1 MRCTPR
7 HTSYTRTSV
16 EMDAQ
21 PLRAGGG
28 REINRACMTGAQLY
42 QQDPGVELGVLG
54 LRLRFLPL
62 CLGPRK
68 AKPCPSS
75 RSFRM
80 VKEQVPDP
88 HISHTHSHSLPILA
102 PTPPKT

>member
-21 PLRAGGG
+21 APRAGGG
-28 REINRACMTGAQLY
+28 RVINSACMTGARLY
-42 QQDPGVELGVLG
+42 QQDPGVEVGG
-54 LRLRFLPL
+54 WASASGSFLSAW
-62 CLGPRK
+62 GPGRK
-68 AKPCPSS
+68 AKPCPTS

-80 VKEQVPDP
+80 VKEQLPDP
-88 HISHTHSHSLPILA
+88 HTSHTHLHTASPS
-102 PTPPKT
+102 